1 MFRGINCINLDEKSR
16 MILPTRYRESIRLH
30 AVNQLVS
37 TIDTEERCLLLYP
50 LPEWEDIQQKIEA
63 LSSFNR
69 TTRRIQRLL
78 IGHATDLTIDNNGRI
93 LLPQALRDYANIT
106 KKIVLVGQ
114 GKKFE
119 IWDEDHWL
127 KQRDSWLEQ
136 NTANVEDMP
145 EDLRSISL

>member
-1 MFRGINCINLDEKSR
+1 MFRGINCINLDDKSR
-16 MILPTRYRESIRLH
+16 MILPTRYRESIKSH
-30 AVNQLVS
+30 AANQLVA

-50 LPEWEDIQQKIEA
+50 LPDWENIQAKVEA
-63 LSSFNR
+63 LSSFNS

-78 IGHATDLTIDNNGRI
+78 IGHATDLNIDSNGRI
-93 LLPQALRDYANIT
+93 LLPQTLKEYANIT
-106 KKIVLVGQ
+106 KKVMLVGQ

-119 IWDEDHWL
+119 IWDEDYWL

-136 NTANVEDMP
+136 GSCSLESMP